1 MKSKEIEKFLR
12 QTNWKKVKKEIY
24 VFRDFFYISD
34 FSKFGDIK
42 TTLLFIGFYKKELP
56 RHVVGV
62 STVDIEELGSGI
74 THAMHRLADR
84 LDSLEKI
91 LVLEQIEKWEEEEKR
106 YSQKSEKRF
115 DRKGFFKNL
124 CEKLKKCLPHFHI
137 FSKF

>member
-1 MKSKEIEKFLR
+1 MKSKEVKRFLR
-12 QTNWKKVKKEIY
+12 QTNWKKVKKETY

-42 TTLLFIGFYKKELP
+42 TTLLFIGLYKKEFP
-56 RHVVGV
+56 RHVAGI
-62 STVDIEELGSGI
+62 SLLDIEELGSGI
-74 THAMHRLADR
+74 THAMYRLANR

-91 LVLEQIEKWEEEEKR
+91 LTLEQIEKWEECEKR
-106 YSQKSEKRF
+106 HSQKIEKHF
-115 DRKGFFKNL
+115 DRKRFLKNL